1 MKFVYKEE
9 QPFEKRKSEGEKI
22 RKKYPDRVPV
32 SLYLFAN
39 CLFLNKHCSLFPFYR
54 LFDFVDDLLIFYV
67 LYEEHTALMLYDLFA
82 FFSLFSNSN
91 NTDSQNENFFFL
103 HEQIS
108 NFLKGHDL
116 LVTNRPKKNFPR
128 V

>member
-1 MKFVYKEE
+1 MAL
-9 QPFEKRKSEGEKI
+9 R
-22 RKKYPDRVPV
+22 
-32 SLYLFAN
+32 
-39 CLFLNKHCSLFPFYR
+39 R
-54 LFDFVDDLLIFYV
+54 L
-67 LYEEHTALMLYDLFA
+67 
-82 FFSLFSNSN
+82 N

-116 LVTNRPKKNFPR
+116 LAANRPKKNFPR

>member
-1 MKFVYKEE
+1 MELRPKFFHCYK
-9 QPFEKRKSEGEKI
+9 S
-22 RKKYPDRVPV
+22 
-32 SLYLFAN
+32 
-39 CLFLNKHCSLFPFYR
+39 
-54 LFDFVDDLLIFYV
+54 
-67 LYEEHTALMLYDLFA
+67 T
-82 FFSLFSNSN
+82 N

-116 LVTNRPKKNFPR
+116 LVTNRPEKNFPR

>member
-1 MKFVYKEE
+1 MKMPLYNLLHRQCINSKSRLLFCVY
-9 QPFEKRKSEGEKI
+9 
-22 RKKYPDRVPV
+22 Y
-32 SLYLFAN
+32 
-39 CLFLNKHCSLFPFYR
+39 
-54 LFDFVDDLLIFYV
+54 
-67 LYEEHTALMLYDLFA
+67 
-82 FFSLFSNSN
+82 
-91 NTDSQNENFFFL
+91 TDSENDNFFFL

>member
-1 MKFVYKEE
+1 MQFS
-9 QPFEKRKSEGEKI
+9 QFRFLLFE
-22 RKKYPDRVPV
+22 
-32 SLYLFAN
+32 
-39 CLFLNKHCSLFPFYR
+39 FY
-54 LFDFVDDLLIFYV
+54 YN
-67 LYEEHTALMLYDLFA
+67 Y
-82 FFSLFSNSN
+82 
-91 NTDSQNENFFFL
+91 TDSQNENFFFL

>member
-1 MKFVYKEE
+1 MSHKKQKTADVGISKFVVGKSLTN
-9 QPFEKRKSEGEKI
+9 EKV
-22 RKKYPDRVPV
+22 Y
-32 SLYLFAN
+32 
-39 CLFLNKHCSLFPFYR
+39 
-54 LFDFVDDLLIFYV
+54 
-67 LYEEHTALMLYDLFA
+67 
-82 FFSLFSNSN
+82 N
-91 NTDSQNENFFFL
+91 NYTDSQNENFFFL

>member
-1 MKFVYKEE
+1 MFYL
-9 QPFEKRKSEGEKI
+9 
-22 RKKYPDRVPV
+22 KKKTNYHQNIAFP
-32 SLYLFAN
+32 YLISRGHLAVIY
-39 CLFLNKHCSLFPFYR
+39 CFLDK
-54 LFDFVDDLLIFYV
+54 D
-67 LYEEHTALMLYDLFA
+67 
-82 FFSLFSNSN
+82 

>member
-1 MKFVYKEE
+1 MLLCAII
-9 QPFEKRKSEGEKI
+9 QNNRSNRSQTGSETVI
-22 RKKYPDRVPV
+22 
-32 SLYLFAN
+32 SNFHNNYL
-39 CLFLNKHCSLFPFYR
+39 
-54 LFDFVDDLLIFYV
+54 
-67 LYEEHTALMLYDLFA
+67 
-82 FFSLFSNSN
+82 N

-116 LVTNRPKKNFPR
+116 LVTNRPQKNFTR

>member
-1 MKFVYKEE
+1 MELLYRQLRGVLLL
-9 QPFEKRKSEGEKI
+9 
-22 RKKYPDRVPV
+22 KK
-32 SLYLFAN
+32 
-39 CLFLNKHCSLFPFYR
+39 
-54 LFDFVDDLLIFYV
+54 LIFVIIFVVNY
-67 LYEEHTALMLYDLFA
+67 
-82 FFSLFSNSN
+82 
-91 NTDSQNENFFFL
+91 TDSQNENFFFL

>member
-1 MKFVYKEE
+1 MFFKVVVFMK
-9 QPFEKRKSEGEKI
+9 KSTK
-22 RKKYPDRVPV
+22 
-32 SLYLFAN
+32 
-39 CLFLNKHCSLFPFYR
+39 
-54 LFDFVDDLLIFYV
+54 
-67 LYEEHTALMLYDLFA
+67 
-82 FFSLFSNSN
+82 N

>member
-1 MKFVYKEE
+1 MELLYRQLRGVLLL
-9 QPFEKRKSEGEKI
+9 
-22 RKKYPDRVPV
+22 KK
-32 SLYLFAN
+32 
-39 CLFLNKHCSLFPFYR
+39 
-54 LFDFVDDLLIFYV
+54 LIFIIIFVVNY
-67 LYEEHTALMLYDLFA
+67 
-82 FFSLFSNSN
+82 
-91 NTDSQNENFFFL
+91 TDSQNENFFFL